1 MHLSRTLPEGYPVAV
16 NADIDHRGS
25 TPGHHPVLPVHQVNL
40 LRPLIWLRL
49 GWQDLVRT
57 PVASLLHGLLVTLGG
72 LLISVI
78 AAREGQAL
86 LGSAAGYLLLGA
98 FSGFLLVGPVLA
110 TGLYELSR
118 LLGRG
123 EQPGVAQV
131 VHAWRRGTRPLVWLG
146 LWLGLAASAWVLAS
160 TLLFSLFVSVDI
172 HSPKAFLRYVILEQG
187 DVSFALWL
195 AAGALGSA
203 VVFAA
208 TAVSPPL
215 LLGRATDLRCAI
227 LTSVRAVGENPGPMA
242 LWAAI
247 IMATT
252 LASMATLMLG
262 FVITIPLLGHAT
274 WHAYRDLVDTS
285 SIPLR
290 Y

>member
-1 MHLSRTLPEGYPVAV
+1 MGV
-16 NADIDHRGS
+16 NAESDGRRRDHEALL
-25 TPGHHPVLPVHQVNL
+25 VLPVHQVHL
-40 LRPLIWLRL
+40 LRPLVWLRL
-49 GWQDLVRT
+49 GWHDLWRT
-57 PVASLLHGLLVTLGG
+57 PFASLLHGVLVALGG
-72 LLISVI
+72 LLITVL
-78 AAREGQAL
+78 ATREGSLL
-86 LGSAAGYLLLGA
+86 LGSGVGYLLLGA

-123 EQPGVAQV
+123 ERPGVADALN
-131 VHAWRRGTRPLVWLG
+131 AWRRGTRPLVWLG
-146 LWLGLAASAWVLAS
+146 VLLGAAATGWVLAS
-160 TLLFSLFVSVDI
+160 TALFSLFVSADV

-247 IMATT
+247 IMTATA
-252 LASMATLMLG
+252 LSMATLMLG
-262 FVITIPLLGHAT
+262 FVFTIPLLGHAT